1 MQLDTLL
8 TNPHRADP
16 GDKFVAAFADAT
28 FSAALRSLLR
38 ACNLK
43 CVNFFELSF

>member
-28 FSAALRSLLR
+28 FSAALRSLLP
-38 ACNLK
+38 AAGCSAPL
-43 CVNFFELSF
+43 FLSA